1 MKTGDGSYNKT
12 NIMPLE
18 VTIEA
23 VLDGKEYSWTRG
35 KSSISNY

>member
-23 VLDGKEYSWTRG
+23 VLMVKNTVGQEEKVV
-35 KSSISNY
+35 